1 MEAIVKF
8 LFVSFLILL
17 AVIAYRALLRRFQR
31 GQVQHQ
37 DFCELYTLDQEPASG
52 ELAFYFVCPA
62 PIGVRFG
69 IWQNNQ
75 LVVELANQEF
85 DKGGHILRYESSLLP
100 NGVYYYGII
109 TAVQE
114 TKKRMTVSN

>member
-52 ELAFYFVCPA
+52 ELAFYFICPA
-62 PIGVRFG
+62 PI
-69 IWQNNQ
+69 
-75 LVVELANQEF
+75 
-85 DKGGHILRYESSLLP
+85 
-100 NGVYYYGII
+100 
-109 TAVQE
+109 
-114 TKKRMTVSN
+114 

>member
-37 DFCELYTLDQEPASG
+37 DFCELYTLDQEPANG

-62 PIGVRFG
+62 STHVRFA
-69 IWQNNQ
+69 IWQNKQ
-75 LVVELANQEF
+75 LVAELANQEF
-85 DKGGHILRYESSLLP
+85 EKGGHILRYDSAKLA

-109 TAVQE
+109 TAQQE

>member
-62 PIGVRFG
+62 PIEVRFG

-75 LVVELANQEF
+75 LLVELANQEF
-85 DKGGHILRYESSLLP
+85 EKGGHILRYESSQLP

-109 TAVQE
+109 TSEQE